1 MGFLPGLL
9 WAEGFCRLGPQS
21 AVQNLVSFAASGSY
35 VPCPVTWVV
44 HPRQK
49 SSVWFSGSQ
58 TASALHSKS
67 QCCGRKHEMR
77 TSGVCLMEMCLRHGR
92 PSAGD
97 PQVLLCLCLSV
108 CICTGWNKPVCM
120 DWAGKRITCRLS
132 LGWRQEEWE
141 LKSSSSLI
149 CLIQHPC

>member
-1 MGFLPGLL
+1 M
-9 WAEGFCRLGPQS
+9 
-21 AVQNLVSFAASGSY
+21 QNLVSFAASGSY

-77 TSGVCLMEMCLRHGR
+77 TSGVCLMEMSETWQNTNPSDMLSDGVACICSSAWHVHLRCG
-92 PSAGD
+92 SALRRG
-97 PQVLLCLCLSV
+97 CCRSV
-108 CICTGWNKPVCM
+108 CPQPCHS
-120 DWAGKRITCRLS
+120 LS
-132 LGWRQEEWE
+132 LLLQDYKNKVQVAVCCG
-141 LKSSSSLI
+141 SG
-149 CLIQHPC
+149 